1 MNLSQL
7 EDELSLIVLDKS
19 LKNNFARWLN
29 EGLEDLA
36 LEFSLPYLKRLEP
49 FPFSV
54 NTGSWLY
61 DLPDVYQ
68 KIVFKVLNGD
78 RSLVTIQR
86 FMTDLDALDEAHT
99 ETGERVRAVAVEA
112 GKIGTYPK
120 ADDTLYLW
128 FYEKPTPLEKPG
140 DVPRCLPAPY
150 HQKVLIPKVV
160 IKNFQLLQDMMLE
173 PPHQSLTWWTA
184 ELRNGL
190 YGSPGGDIG
199 LLNVLARDRK
209 PRRHGGRNPIP

>member
-1 MNLSQL
+1 MKLSELEAELGLIVTDGSLSQYY
-7 EDELSLIVLDKS
+7 
-19 LKNNFARWLN
+19 ARWLN
-29 EGLEDLA
+29 EAIEDLA
-36 LEFSLPYLKRLEP
+36 LEFPLPYLKRLEP
-49 FPFSV
+49 FPLSV

-61 DLPDVYQ
+61 DLPDVYH
-68 KIVFKVLNGD
+68 KNVFKVLDGN
-78 RSLVTIQR
+78 RSPVTIKR
-86 FMTDLDALDEAHT
+86 FMTDLDSQDEAHT

-112 GKIGTYPK
+112 GKIGIYPL
-120 ADDTLYLW
+120 ANDTLYLW

-140 DVPRCLPAPY
+140 DIPLCLPAPY

-160 IKNFQLLQDMMLE
+160 IKNFKLVQDMMLE

-190 YGSPGGDIG
+190 YGSRGGDIG
-199 LLNVLARDRK
+199 MLNVLARDRK